1 MLGFSTRRWC
11 ICAFPWDIC
20 DALSSTSRTGS
31 LFITR
36 QCAEGGKKRTWIRT
50 NNVRTALAAVLAP
63 LEADEALE
71 GTEEA
76 VLRSAASA
84 EAARLVVLALLRLL
98 RALGR
103 AHRVCEKKHNVSVS
117 RELSDTTAALA
128 TPQAKPSAQCCCRV
142 VKLRRLGRSGGGQDG
157 QAAKRRPPR
166 NRRSTRPERTRGS
179 LGKPS

>member
-31 LFITR
+31 LLITR
-36 QCAEGGKKRTWIRT
+36 KCAEGGKKRTGIRT

-103 AHRVCEKKHNVSVS
+103 AHRVCEKKHNVSGS
-117 RELSDTTAALA
+117 RELSDTTAELA
-128 TPQAKPSAQCCCRV
+128 TPQ
-142 VKLRRLGRSGGGQDG
+142 G
-157 QAAKRRPPR
+157 
-166 NRRSTRPERTRGS
+166 
-179 LGKPS
+179 